1 MMKRFLALVPGGVGD
16 QLLFFPTLTT
26 LKRSFPNALID
37 VVVEPR
43 SASAYRVCGTVNDV
57 LQFDF
62 KAQNSLADIANLLGT
77 IRDRNYNAVLS
88 LGTRFAVRFLLWLTG
103 IPVRVGYTGQGD
115 WLLTNTVPLNTEQY
129 ASRMYHD
136 LLKGLGISAE
146 CPPIILNLPKSDLEW
161 AKQTQQQMNLTK
173 GYILLHGGS
182 SSLAVSKGIHKIYPP
197 EKWVAVLQTIQP
209 KVGGLPIV
217 LVQGPE
223 DKEFVGAIAKELPQL
238 PIISPPDIGKLA
250 ALIAGANLLLC
261 TDSAPMH
268 IGVAVGTAMVA
279 LFGPTDPAKLLPS
292 LSDPRIRFV
301 KGETIEAIPPSA
313 IVERILN

>member
-1 MMKRFLALVPGGVGD
+1 MKRFLALVPGGVGD

-26 LKRSFPNALID
+26 LKRSFPNGLID

-43 SASAYRVCGTVNDV
+43 SASAYRVCGMVNEV

-62 KAQNSLADIANLLGT
+62 KAQNSLADIGNLLGT
-77 IRDRNYNAVLS
+77 IRDRNYDAVIS

-103 IPVRVGYTGQGD
+103 IPVRVGYRGQGN
-115 WLLTNTVPLNTEQY
+115 WLLTNTVPLNQEQY

-136 LLKGLGISAE
+136 LLQGLGINAD
-146 CPPIILNLPKSDLEW
+146 CPPIKLNLPKSDLEW
-161 AKQTQQQMNLTK
+161 ASHTQKQLNLTN

-182 SSLAVSKGIHKIYPP
+182 SSLAVSKGINKIYPP
-197 EKWVAVLQTIQP
+197 EKWVEVLRTIQP
-209 KVGGLPIV
+209 KVGGIPIV

-238 PIISPPDIGKLA
+238 PIISPPDIGKLS

-292 LSDPRIRFV
+292 LTDPRIRFV
-301 KGETIEAIPPSA
+301 KGETIDAIPPSA
-313 IVERILN
+313 IVDKILS

>member
-1 MMKRFLALVPGGVGD
+1 MKRLLALVPGGVGD

-43 SASAYRVCGTVNDV
+43 SACAYRVCGTVNEV

-62 KAQNSLADIANLLGT
+62 KAQNSLADIGNLLGT
-77 IRDRNYNAVLS
+77 IRDRNYDGVIS
-88 LGTRFAVRFLLWLTG
+88 LGTRFWARFLLWLTG
-103 IPVRVGYTGQGD
+103 IPVRVGYAGQGN
-115 WLLTNTVPLNTEQY
+115 WLLTNVVPLNPEQY
-129 ASRMYHD
+129 ASHMYHD
-136 LLKGLGISAE
+136 LLKGLGITAD

-161 AKQTQQQMNLTK
+161 AKQTQQQMNLTG

-197 EKWVAVLQTIQP
+197 EKWVEVLQTIQP

-223 DKEFVGAIAKELPQL
+223 DREFVEAIAQAMPHL
-238 PIISPPDIGKLA
+238 PIVSPPDIGKLS

-268 IGVAVGTAMVA
+268 IGVAVGTALVA
-279 LFGPTDPAKLLPS
+279 VFGPTDPAKLLPS
-292 LSDPRIRFV
+292 EPRIRFV
-301 KGETIEAIPPSA
+301 KGETIDAIPPSA
-313 IVERILN
+313 IVDKILS

>member
-1 MMKRFLALVPGGVGD
+1 MKRFLALVPGGVGD

-26 LKRSFPNALID
+26 LKRSFPNALVD

-136 LLKGLGISAE
+136 LLKGLGINAE

-161 AKQTQQQMNLTK
+161 AKQIQQQMNLTK

-182 SSLAVSKGIHKIYPP
+182 SSLAVSKGIRKIYPP

-223 DKEFVGAIAKELPQL
+223 DKEFVGVIAKELPQL

-313 IVERILN
+313 IVEKILS

>member
-1 MMKRFLALVPGGVGD
+1 MKRLLALVPGGVGD

-26 LKRSFPNALID
+26 LKRSFSSVLID

-62 KAQNSLADIANLLGT
+62 KAQNSLADIGNLLGT
-77 IRDRNYNAVLS
+77 LRDRNYDVVIS

-103 IPVRVGYTGQGD
+103 IPVRVGYVGQGN
-115 WLLTNTVPLNTEQY
+115 WLLTNVVPLNPEQY
-129 ASRMYHD
+129 ASHMYHD
-136 LLKGLGISAE
+136 LVKGLGISAD
-146 CPPIILNLPKSDLEW
+146 CPPIILNVPKSDLEW
-161 AKQTQQQMNLTK
+161 AKNTQQQLNLAN

-182 SSLAVSKGIHKIYPP
+182 SGLAVSKGINKIYPAH
-197 EKWVAVLQTIQP
+197 KWVEVLRTIEP
-209 KVGGLPIV
+209 KLGGIPVV

-223 DKEFVGAIAKELPQL
+223 DKELVTAIAQEMPQL
-238 PIISPPDIGKLA
+238 PIVAPPDIGKLA
-250 ALIAGANLLLC
+250 ALIAGANLLIC

-268 IGVAVGTAMVA
+268 IGVAVGTALVA

-292 LSDPRIRFV
+292 DPRIRFV
-301 KGETIEAIPPSA
+301 KGETIDAIPPSA
-313 IVERILN
+313 IVDKILG

>member
-1 MMKRFLALVPGGVGD
+1 MKRFLALVPGGVGD

-313 IVERILN
+313 IVEKILN